1 MRIDAPIAAF
11 LRDVLEPARDRLLR
25 LGEDMA
31 SGRDCLVTLQPCD
44 FLPGTRIAHMRIG
57 SPSIPARSDM
67 MTVQAWF
74 DDETRWQNGML
85 TLPTGR
91 LPASVHAALVD
102 RRVDEVAEGAVLG
115 HLRIVSTQG
124 AGASTRVRT
133 NAGAEPFDPAALPV
147 HPLGPDTHRVIS
159 FDGVRYVS
167 QIADHVLRTMTPER
181 ARHALVWLTEAG
193 PRDELD
199 CGLCWS
205 EIATGGLPAHLSDAP
220 HFHEGTTGTG
230 RTMLKIDQ
238 DRVTVRGSL
247 VPQHWPDE
255 MSIGEWR
262 VVSARDH
269 GPTVPSVDL
278 IGFPLRRTPI
288 LTRMDG
294 SGSAVGRDAEYIV
307 SPDCPIQEI
316 VEHTLAR

>member
-1 MRIDAPIAAF
+1 
-11 LRDVLEPARDRLLR
+11 
-25 LGEDMA
+25 
-31 SGRDCLVTLQPCD
+31 
-44 FLPGTRIAHMRIG
+44 
-57 SPSIPARSDM
+57 

-91 LPASVHAALVD
+91 LPASVHAALVG
-102 RRVDEVAEGAVLG
+102 RRVDEVAEGAMLG

-133 NAGAEPFDPAALPV
+133 DTEAVPFEPANLPI
-147 HPLGPDTHRVIS
+147 HPLGLDTHRTIS

-181 ARHALVWLTEAG
+181 ARHALVWLAEAG

-205 EIATGGLPAHLSDAP
+205 EIATSGLPAHLSDTP
-220 HFHEGTTGTG
+220 HLHQGTTGTG

-247 VPQHWPDE
+247 VPQNWPDE
-255 MSIGEWR
+255 MSISEWR

-269 GPTVPSVDL
+269 GPTVRSADL

-288 LTRMDG
+288 LSRMDG
-294 SGSAVGRDAEYIV
+294 SGSASDRNAEYIV
-307 SPDCPIQEI
+307 SPDCPIAEI
-316 VEHTLAR
+316 VEHTLSR